1 MATVP
6 IAMKSAAESTDTLT
20 ELLWQDAL
28 RHLESMNNEVLL
40 PINVTDMIGQDNVD
54 KIKTRLGALIGAPV
68 IAFVD
73 KSIEALRVMRTPAFS
88 GRAISVASHGAAL
101 NADKVAATESFKPRG
116 KPAGPMKAPKVP
128 RPPNAFILYRQH
140 HHPKIKE
147 EYPDFSNNDISI
159 MLGKQWKDESEE
171 VKAQFRNLAEELK
184 KKHAEDHPHYHYTP
198 RKPSER
204 KRRASSRQFSKN
216 TKSAAV
222 LDTPASMN
230 VASDV
235 STPAMHQG
243 MPVGEIDFNAAFEG
257 VPDMDVIMS
266 PTGIL
271 EDQQFHFEPNGF
283 DLIHQMENDY
293 NKAALYQQLSL
304 AEGPVGENYEFSDF
318 ITDCF

>member
-28 RHLESMNNEVLL
+28 RHLESTNNEVLL

-68 IAFVD
+68 VAFVD
-73 KSIEALRVMRTPAFS
+73 ESIKALRVMRTPAFS
-88 GRAISVASHGAAL
+88 GTAVSVASHGAAVKT
-101 NADKVAATESFKPRG
+101 DKVDVTESFKPRG

-147 EYPDFSNNDISI
+147 AYPDFSNNDISI
-159 MLGKQWKDESEE
+159 MLGKQWKDEDEE
-171 VKAQFRNLAEELK
+171 VKAQFRTLAEELK
-184 KKHAEDHPHYHYTP
+184 KKHAEDHPDYHYTP

-204 KRRASSRQFSKN
+204 KRRVSSRQFSKN
-216 TKSAAV
+216 TMPAAL
-222 LDTPASMN
+222 LDTPASTN
-230 VASDV
+230 IPSDV
-235 STPAMHQG
+235 STPAMLQG
-243 MPVGEIDFNAAFEG
+243 MPVGDIDFNAAFEG
-257 VPDMDVIMS
+257 VPGMDAIMTHNGM
-266 PTGIL
+266 P
-271 EDQQFHFEPNGF
+271 EDQQYHFEPNAF
-283 DLIHQMENDY
+283 DLMHQMQNDY

-304 AEGPVGENYEFSDF
+304 PHGQIGENFEFTDF
-318 ITDCF
+318 ISDCF